1 MGQSLPVWLRGH
13 SPSQTQAQLE
23 RLHRCLDNTYYEVE
37 GQAVRVEFH
46 YPFAYDF
53 YPLEVPYQYL
63 RRRFP
68 RTTQLLLR
76 FLILA
81 QGRGVTFWWD
91 SYAMFTTVEAIVDGY
106 FEEHYEQGEERQQ
119 AEAYAQESKAL
130 RDAVVA
136 LQAQQDSTARLGKD
150 LLKAAPAEQEARALR
165 QVLHHWLP
173 LLDEADHIND
183 YRDEQD
189 EGDGSVMLP
198 NERFIVVAP
207 ECEAVSELH
216 YYSVSECT
224 LSELT
229 HCYEVRGWEASGS
242 IPTFP
247 MRFER
252 MFHQVINH
260 LNAISDD

>member
-1 MGQSLPVWLRGH
+1 M
-13 SPSQTQAQLE
+13 
-23 RLHRCLDNTYYEVE
+23 RC
-37 GQAVRVEFH
+37 
-46 YPFAYDF
+46 
-53 YPLEVPYQYL
+53 
-63 RRRFP
+63 RFP

-119 AEAYAQESKAL
+119 AEAYAQESKAM

-136 LQAQQDSTARLGKD
+136 LQAQQDSTHLAGQRFTKSSTRRAKSPSVAAG
-150 LLKAAPAEQEARALR
+150 AAPL
-165 QVLHHWLP
+165 VPP
-173 LLDEADHIND
+173 LYEADHIND
-183 YRDEQD
+183 YRDED
-189 EGDGSVMLP
+189 GDGDGSVMLP

-247 MRFER
+247 MRFEADVSPSYKSPKR
-252 MFHQVINH
+252 
-260 LNAISDD
+260 D